1 MLGQIISQALTLH
14 NVLIM
19 NLGIT
24 LGIVIGAMPGLSLTF
39 AVTVVLTLTYGMDS
53 MAGMYLL
60 LGTYVGG
67 MYGGSI
73 TAILIN
79 TPGTSNAAA
88 TVFDG
93 YPLAQ
98 QGRAGDALRAALLA
112 STIGGMFS
120 AIVLLFL
127 APQVAKVVLLIGSPE
142 YFALCVFGM
151 LAAISTA
158 GKNKLKGLIS
168 AALGLLMSTVGLDHI
183 YGSQRLMFGNYK
195 LMGGLKVSTCML
207 GAYALTQVLFMAKN
221 VYSAHRDER
230 AQQVKYVKSTLRLRD
245 MLKYRKTLLRSSL
258 IGTVIGAIPGT
269 GGATSAMFCYN
280 EARRASPNAENFGKG
295 EIEGVVAAECGNNA
309 VTGATMIPMLTL
321 GIPGDSLTAIMLG
334 ALTMQ
339 GITPG
344 SQLFSGGS
352 IWVYAIMGGLLVI
365 NIFLLLQGLVFSRGF
380 ANISRVPMIVMVPCI
395 IAVCCMGG
403 FAIGNTTFE
412 VSVLIAFGL
421 LGYLM
426 RRFNFPIPP
435 LTIGLVL
442 GNLFETNLR
451 RSLVLSGGSASI
463 FFTRPVCL
471 LILVLSVVFAF
482 LPEIKGIVAKIKAS
496 RAGAGAR

>member
-73 TAILIN
+73 IAILIN

-142 YFALCVFGM
+142 YFALCVRHARSHQHGGQEQ
-151 LAAISTA
+151 AQGTHICRA
-158 GKNKLKGLIS
+158 GS
-168 AALGLLMSTVGLDHI
+168 ADV
-183 YGSQRLMFGNYK
+183 
-195 LMGGLKVSTCML
+195 
-207 GAYALTQVLFMAKN
+207 
-221 VYSAHRDER
+221 HRGPR
-230 AQQVKYVKSTLRLRD
+230 SHLRL
-245 MLKYRKTLLRSSL
+245 
-258 IGTVIGAIPGT
+258 P
-269 GGATSAMFCYN
+269 
-280 EARRASPNAENFGKG
+280 ASD
-295 EIEGVVAAECGNNA
+295 V
-309 VTGATMIPMLTL
+309 
-321 GIPGDSLTAIMLG
+321 
-334 ALTMQ
+334 
-339 GITPG
+339 
-344 SQLFSGGS
+344 
-352 IWVYAIMGGLLVI
+352 W
-365 NIFLLLQGLVFSRGF
+365 
-380 ANISRVPMIVMVPCI
+380 
-395 IAVCCMGG
+395 
-403 FAIGNTTFE
+403 
-412 VSVLIAFGL
+412 
-421 LGYLM
+421 
-426 RRFNFPIPP
+426 
-435 LTIGLVL
+435 
-442 GNLFETNLR
+442 
-451 RSLVLSGGSASI
+451 
-463 FFTRPVCL
+463 
-471 LILVLSVVFAF
+471 
-482 LPEIKGIVAKIKAS
+482 
-496 RAGAGAR
+496 